1 MFLEVDAAYGY
12 YQRLLPGI
20 IRMKH
25 SVRIVLVNPS
35 HPGNMGA
42 TARAMKNMGFSELA
56 LVKPRRPLTAEA
68 YARATGADDVLD
80 QALHFATLAEA
91 IADCHVCF
99 GSSAR
104 APLDPHCQQTP
115 RSAAELIHSFDP
127 SLKVALVF
135 GREHAGLNNDELRLC
150 QYHIQI
156 PCNPEFS
163 SLNLGAAVQLICYE
177 LHVAL
182 NSQPALATET
192 FDYASQDALAQYYQH
207 LETTLSQLNFL
218 KQDNPR
224 QLIPKLQRIYQRA
237 RLSTPEVHLLRGI
250 LTATQKKIK

>member
-1 MFLEVDAAYGY
+1 MNATVNHPI
-12 YQRLLPGI
+12 RI
-20 IRMKH
+20 I
-25 SVRIVLVNPS
+25 LVNPS

-42 TARAMKNMGFSELA
+42 AARAMKNMGFHELA
-56 LVKPRRPLTAEA
+56 LVKPRRPLTTEA

-80 QALHFATLAEA
+80 QALHFDTLTEA
-91 IADCHVCF
+91 LADCHLCF

-115 RSAAELIHSFDP
+115 RSAATLISQLDP
-127 SLKVALVF
+127 GIKIALVF

-156 PCNPEFS
+156 PCNPAFS

-177 LHVAL
+177 VHVAL
-182 NSQPALATET
+182 TDKPAET
-192 FDYASQDALAQYYQH
+192 RAVDYASQGALTQYYQH
-207 LETTLSQLNFL
+207 LEETLSQLNFL

-237 RLSTPEVHLLRGI
+237 QLTTPEVHLLRGI
-250 LTATQKKIK
+250 LTATQKKIIVY